1 MKEENKER
9 NSKSPEIIQKAF
21 RIVFPVI
28 AGLFVNILMLLL
40 MFLIAGNNISMSQEY
55 KHFILYY
62 SHICIIIALLFQ
74 AFIVSPLFCRY
85 QFKTTTE
92 RTIGWFALFLVSV
105 FGGFIFA
112 FIVSTTASTHA
123 DFITNFL
130 FGFVFAFIYL
140 LTCVVVMD
148 KVCMTDD
155 SEDID

>member
-1 MKEENKER
+1 M
-9 NSKSPEIIQKAF
+9 QKAF

-40 MFLIAGNNISMSQEY
+40 MFLIAGNNVSMSKEY

-62 SHICIIIALLFQ
+62 SHMCIVIAFLFQ
-74 AFIVSPLFCRY
+74 AFIVSPLFCKY

-92 RTIGWFALFLVSV
+92 RAIGWLALFLVSV
-105 FGGFIFA
+105 FGGFVFSY
-112 FIVSTTASTHA
+112 IVSTPESSHA
-123 DFITNFL
+123 DFVTNLL

-140 LTCVVVMD
+140 LTCVVVMA
-148 KVCMTDD
+148 KVCMTED